1 MATTEAPLFP
11 SLPPLSG
18 PSFSLRHPHNL
29 SCTKAA
35 SAEERYSG
43 NGGGMAGGGRRRGGE
58 AARNGQ
64 MARDGER
71 NGTEEEAG
79 EGRTL
84 KGEGG
89 RRKSLHSRP
98 SSLSPRFFFSHRA
111 KKSTKK
117 TCFAFSSRVEGGGAV
132 GDGLCNARSLLAAPP
147 CFVQIFQGH
156 GISGGRER
164 RRAKK
169 AGVYTLQRGRLANSA
184 ATSGAATKK
193 HEHTH
198 IIREARQSLLCVA
211 PPPMPIAL

>member
-1 MATTEAPLFP
+1 
-11 SLPPLSG
+11 
-18 PSFSLRHPHNL
+18 
-29 SCTKAA
+29 
-35 SAEERYSG
+35 
-43 NGGGMAGGGRRRGGE
+43 MAGGGRRRGGRPRGMGKWPE
-58 AARNGQ
+58 TG
-64 MARDGER
+64 

-79 EGRTL
+79 EGRNF
-84 KGEGG
+84 EGG
-89 RRKSLHSRP
+89 GREKKKLAFKAFFSL
-98 SSLSPRFFFSHRA
+98 SSLFFSLTGR

-117 TCFAFSSRVEGGGAV
+117 TCFAFSSRVAGGGAV

-156 GISGGRER
+156 DGISGGRER

-169 AGVYTLQRGRLANSA
+169 AGVYSLQRGRLANSA

-211 PPPMPIAL
+211 PPPLPIAL